1 MLRLLFVL
9 VILSCIGKNPE
20 DIHFSDNPLKKSE
33 GELFLRNRKMRERE
47 ITKKGDKCRDRNRE
61 MGARKWG
68 ESVS

>member
-1 MLRLLFVL
+1 
-9 VILSCIGKNPE
+9 
-20 DIHFSDNPLKKSE
+20 
-33 GELFLRNRKMRERE
+33 MRERE